1 MSGLFYFTKAMKKRY
16 CSECVFFKF
25 EDSEGL
31 GFCELLEEADV
42 SCEDEACVEFE
53 EDKLNEYDYD

>member
-1 MSGLFYFTKAMKKRY
+1 MKKRY
-16 CSECVFFKF
+16 CSECKFFKY

-31 GFCELLEEADV
+31 GWCELLEEADV

-53 EDKLNEYDYD
+53 EDKLNELDYD